1 MMTAANNNYSEI
13 IKEAIRIG
21 VMEATRIL
29 APKSD
34 ELSQRKAY
42 AEFGKAFVDRMVDEG
57 KVGYVRKGMDS
68 KSKKTYSRAELTKA
82 KIERDILRCIYNIEL
97 SK

>member
-1 MMTAANNNYSEI
+1 MSEYSEI

-34 ELSQRKAY
+34 ELSQREAY

-82 KIERDILRCIYNIEL
+82 MAERNVLQCIIRLETARP
-97 SK
+97 

>member
-1 MMTAANNNYSEI
+1 MMTAANNHYSEI
-13 IKEAIRIG
+13 IKGSVMYGAMEMIR
-21 VMEATRIL
+21 L
-29 APKSD
+29 LQPKSD

-57 KVGYVRKGMDS
+57 KVGYVRKGMD
-68 KSKKTYSRAELTKA
+68 KKCKKTYSRAELTKA